1 VTADKDGNPLV
12 AGNKYYFKLTA
23 WNSKGESDFSDE
35 IVVAASPL
43 PTAPGAPYKVI
54 SKSSLTSIYV
64 EWDYV
69 LDNSSPIIGYKL
81 YMDNGNDG
89 NFELIFDGTGKP
101 GLTGHLVTNLT
112 TSKAYRFKVR
122 SVNFNGDSEDG
133 TEVTLFSCLP
143 PLQLAAPK
151 YVESTESTITL
162 NWRLP

>member
-1 VTADKDGNPLV
+1 VTVDKDGNPLV

-81 YMDNGNDG
+81 FMDNGNDG

-133 TEVTLFSCLP
+133 TEVTLYSCLP